1 MHLVFLQG
9 SVDCCSA
16 PFSHSVVSDSLWPHG
31 LQHVRLLC
39 PSPTPRACSNSCPPS
54 WWCHLIICHLI
65 LLPTS
70 IFPSIRVFSKESVLP
85 ISGQIIGV
93 SASASVLPMN
103 IQDWFPLGLTG
114 LILQSRDSQESSPVP
129 QFKRINS
136 SMLSFLCSPTL
147 TPIHD
152 YWKTI
157 ALTRWAFVGKVVSL
171 LFNMLSRLVI
181 AFLPR
186 SKCLFNF
193 MAAVNMNSDFWAQ
206 VSL

>member
-1 MHLVFLQG
+1 MVN
-9 SVDCCSA
+9 
-16 PFSHSVVSDSLWPHG
+16 SLRPHG

-103 IQDWFPLGLTG
+103 IQDWFPLGLNCWISLYSKG
-114 LILQSRDSQESSPVP
+114 LSRVFSNTTVQS
-129 QFKRINS
+129 INS
-136 SMLSFLCSPTL
+136 LAFIFLYSPAITFI
-147 TPIHD
+147 TTTG
-152 YWKTI
+152 KTI
-157 ALTRWAFVGKVVSL
+157 TLTRWTFVRKHHYKQS
-171 LFNMLSRLVI
+171 
-181 AFLPR
+181 
-186 SKCLFNF
+186 
-193 MAAVNMNSDFWAQ
+193 
-206 VSL
+206 